1 MPKGV
6 KLNIKQFSTF
16 QERKI
21 ICKTHRSILN
31 SRVRGCNRIIKK
43 LETHIDKIK
52 SNIKGKLNNKD
63 FKDIVEVIH
72 KSREKVFKTTKNRQ
86 IKKFHHLQQQPRYRN
101 TPVPDVI
108 RKKWVINLSS
118 KPLSDGEQ
126 SILQKGPKF
135 AVSSSKVPI
144 TEYIAVTKRICDE
157 LGENTT
163 GKDCTEIYQ
172 KTKEVLQHFKEKKG
186 PTRNITRQ
194 EKEAIKTLRED
205 SSRVVL
211 TADKG
216 VALVVMDKNQYVE
229 KCMDL
234 LNDTKTYQPCKDT
247 TKKLHRDVQE
257 SLRKLN
263 REHGTSRLHDWSKLY
278 YNRLLPTGNSSPAP
292 RFYGLPKI
300 HKTNCPMRPIVSA
313 CGTATYQLAKFL
325 TKILQRYTGIT
336 PSFVKD
342 SKSFSDHLRTVKISG
357 EEELVSFDVS
367 ALFTSIPVPT
377 ALDVINRLFTEH
389 IEDPE
394 AKDKYGCSFR
404 RNTIGL
410 EKDEVMSLLKLVLEN
425 CVFTFQDRFY
435 KQLHGAAMGS
445 PCSPVVANIYM
456 EYFENMALGP
466 ELPVPI
472 KDWKRYVDDVFSI
485 IPKGN
490 RVILLQYLNSIDP
503 HIKFTIEQPN
513 AEGGIPFLDTFP
525 KPKGEEIAV
534 AVYRK
539 PTHTDRYLD
548 FNSSHPVSAKR
559 AVVRAL
565 MDRAENVCSDP
576 EILANEIDHLNK
588 VLHYNNYPQWMI
600 KQRGKMEKQDPLIH
614 PETGNEIQKR
624 FYISVPYFPGLSE
637 SFKKI
642 FKYTPVQVC
651 FKGVNTL
658 KSMLMHPKDKVPNDQ
673 KKDLV
678 YHWECKADGCKSSYI
693 GETSRALGERVKEH
707 SKSTTSAILKHCKDF
722 HHPLPSIN
730 DFSIVDK
737 DPSQVTR
744 EAKEAIH
751 IRRLDPSLNR
761 NIGKMSIPHCF
772 DNLLGAKPKH
782 PRVGELSVAPSVEE
796 VAPPTQIPGI
806 NLTQFNNIG
815 NFRPNVAIHIPRHS
829 TRACRARNLFN

>member
-31 SRVRGCNRIIKK
+31 SHVRGCNRIIKK

-52 SNIKGKLNNKD
+52 SNIKGKLNKKD

-72 KSREKVFKTTKNRQ
+72 KSREIVFKTTKNCQ
-86 IKKFHHLQQQPRYRN
+86 IKKFYHLQQQPRYRN

-144 TEYIAVTKRICDE
+144 TEYITVTKRICDE

-186 PTRNITRQ
+186 PTCNITRQ

-205 SSRVVL
+205 SSRIVL

-342 SKSFSDHLRTVKISG
+342 SKTFRDHLRTVKISG
-357 EEELVSFDVS
+357 EEELVSFDIS

-435 KQLHGAAMGS
+435 KQLHGAVMGS

-466 ELPVPI
+466 KLPVPI

-525 KPKGEEIAV
+525 KPKGEKIAV

-722 HHPLPSIN
+722 HHPLPSID

-772 DNLLGAKPKH
+772 DNLLGTKPKH

>member
-72 KSREKVFKTTKNRQ
+72 KSREKVFKTTKNHQ

-144 TEYIAVTKRICDE
+144 TEYITVTKRICDE

-404 RNTIGL
+404 CNTIGL

-435 KQLHGAAMGS
+435 KQLHGTVMGS

-466 ELPVPI
+466 KLPVPI

-490 RVILLQYLNSIDP
+490 WVILLQYLNSIDP

-525 KPKGEEIAV
+525 KPKGEKIAV

-722 HHPLPSIN
+722 HHPLPSID

-772 DNLLGAKPKH
+772 DNLLGTKPKH

>member
-86 IKKFHHLQQQPRYRN
+86 IRKFHHLQQQPRYRN

-205 SSRVVL
+205 SSRIVL

-782 PRVGELSVAPSVEE
+782 PRVGELSVEPSVEE